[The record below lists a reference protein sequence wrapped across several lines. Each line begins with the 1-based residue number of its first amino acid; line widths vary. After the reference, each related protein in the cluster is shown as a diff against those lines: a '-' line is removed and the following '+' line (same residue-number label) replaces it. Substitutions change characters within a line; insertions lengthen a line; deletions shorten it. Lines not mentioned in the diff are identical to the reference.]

1 MREFLDSRDPRKRDR
16 LIVNLLNSPEYI
28 DYWTFRL
35 ADLFRVSH
43 EQGGREKVKI
53 YWEWIRDSIAR
64 NKPFDQVARER
75 MAGQGYN
82 GPTRHLWGADEIR
95 LPQDVMTE
103 QARVFLGRRLD
114 CAQCHDHPFDSWTQ
128 DQFWGMTG
136 FFKNL
141 TYFWTTMAAV
151 DDPLRHEEFGT
162 DSRLL
167 HPRTKQ
173 ECTGRLPRWQA
184 SAGRGK
190 SRPAAPAGR
199 LVHLVG

>member
-1 MREFLDSRDPRKRDR
+1 
-16 LIVNLLNSPEYI
+16 
-28 DYWTFRL
+28 
-35 ADLFRVSH
+35 
-43 EQGGREKVKI
+43 
-53 YWEWIRDSIAR
+53 
-64 NKPFDQVARER
+64 
-75 MAGQGYN
+75 MAGQGYD

-128 DQFWGMTG
+128 DQFWGLTG

-151 DDPLRHEEFGT
+151 DDPIGHEEFGA
-162 DSRLL
+162 DGRLL

-173 ECTGRLPRWQA
+173 EVEAVYPDGRLCRSRRGQTP
-184 SAGRGK
+184 GRDWPTGSPHRRIISSK
-190 SRPAAPAGR
+190 RPW
-199 LVHLVG
+199 